1 MASPVKERSAL
12 QLRAEKMLSQS
23 FYEPNEEEWEG
34 LRERDPNE
42 ALFDFFKR
50 KVKYQLNYYLNK
62 DGKQGRKRRTLPIQ
76 PQSSPT
82 EADYSSSPQRSAKP
96 RKAKDISVTWKT
108 PKNPLSSSAL
118 NDEDSDLPSNP
129 LLKDIERLREV
140 LNRRHFT
147 IESSAAQIKSQRKV
161 LAALRVTTNKDQQ
174 LQLLSDLEE
183 NNGKIVDSL
192 EGQLLNLQDAFRQ
205 IEKVEYAL
213 GLESKETE
221 KRLRET
227 VEAKVGEERAKAD
240 AQISSLRELNDKLK
254 KEIRAVDRPG
264 MEAKL
269 AQSRSEIDRLQA
281 EINSTQLT
289 HSKKANE
296 ATVLT
301 NALQSK
307 DLEIDHLTTEI
318 QNLQRLIKG
327 QSETHQETVEALEL
341 QVQALRQETRQE
353 RELGEVKSA
362 KVEKFKEQEIV
373 SLRREN
379 ERLRSE
385 LDQCTRNFQKQE
397 EVLQVQIEGL
407 KHELAVLESRNRAIL
422 EGEQS
427 HQSGLQ
433 QSLYEKE
440 QVWMLE
446 KQKLLEELEG
456 KEKHRLKQKNEWAEI
471 YSQLK
476 QEISDQKK
484 RMADLAVDNEKLMKQ
499 LERSHHDTIDAEITL
514 KAQNENYKQKLRER
528 ENENGALWEVV
539 QDLQRTH
546 QSRGKI
552 DIRDLQ
558 TSLVLKNLDEKAR
571 KKLR

>member
-42 ALFDFFKR
+42 PLLDFFKR

-76 PQSSPT
+76 PQSPPA
-82 EADYSSSPQRSAKP
+82 EADYSSSPQRSTKP
-96 RKAKDISVTWKT
+96 RKGKDISVTWKT
-108 PKNPLSSSAL
+108 PKAAISSSVFH
-118 NDEDSDLPSNP
+118 DEDSDLPLNP
-129 LLKDIERLREV
+129 LIKDIERLKEV
-140 LNRRHFT
+140 LNRRHYT
-147 IESSAAQIKSQRKV
+147 VESSAAQIKSQRKV
-161 LAALRVTTNKDQQ
+161 LAALRVTTNKDQL
-174 LQLLSDLEE
+174 LQLVSDLEE
-183 NNGKIVDSL
+183 NNGKIVESL

-213 GLESKETE
+213 GLEGKETE
-221 KRLRET
+221 KKLRET
-227 VEAKVGEERAKAD
+227 VEARVGEERAKAE
-240 AQISSLRELNDKLK
+240 AQIGSLKELNDKLK
-254 KEIRAVDRPG
+254 KEIRAVDKPG
-264 MEAKL
+264 MDEKL
-269 AQSRSEIDRLQA
+269 AQARSEIDKLHG
-281 EINSTQLT
+281 EINSIQLT
-289 HSKKANE
+289 HGKKANE

-301 NALQSK
+301 NSLQSK
-307 DLEIDHLTTEI
+307 NLEIERLSEEI
-318 QNLQRLIKG
+318 ENLQRLIKG
-327 QSETHQETVEALEL
+327 QSETHRETVEALEQ
-341 QVQALRQETRQE
+341 QVEALREEGRQE
-353 RELGEVKSA
+353 KQLGEVKTA
-362 KVEKFKEQEIV
+362 KVEKFKEQEIS

-379 ERLRSE
+379 DRLRSE
-385 LDQCTRNFQKQE
+385 VDQFNRNFQKQE
-397 EVLQVQIEGL
+397 EVLLVQIEGL

-427 HQSGLQ
+427 HQTVLQ

-440 QVWMLE
+440 QTWMLE
-446 KQKLLEELEG
+446 KQRLLEELEG

-484 RMADLAVDNEKLMKQ
+484 RMADLAVDNEKMMKQ
-499 LERSHHDTIDAEITL
+499 LDRSHHDTIDAEITL

-558 TSLVLKNLDEKAR
+558 TSLVLKNLDERAR